1 MVGSGLMGAAP
12 ARSGT
17 GPGVPDIN
25 PLAANILSTLLNPG
39 AGAALA
45 NSMAMLQNPGP
56 SGGSYGAFGNQSNSS
71 FGGNRMDSHRG
82 GSNAERDNRRGSYG
96 GRDRSPNR
104 RNNYR
109 QRSRSRSPRRNRAGA
124 SSDRN
129 ERRPHKR
136 LRENS
141 PLPRGERP
149 QHEIYIGNYPVRFR
163 ENDVRK
169 LFEEHGIEVSTI
181 RLKHDGLKVFA
192 FAETKSKEEV
202 AKAVKLM
209 DSQEINGRRLRV
221 RSSHAKEKKDQETSP
236 KRKARRELCVDDVTR
251 HLAFAFNDFL
261 ERQKNKEGVDE
272 NKQAVLRQAKELIAS
287 AFDLPED
294 SNDES
299 LKISRHLE
307 LIFMQ
312 NNRREIQPP
321 QEKEDEDNVKE
332 EEGADAENITEDKSE
347 ENVGEDCLKEVVEGE
362 DEKEEIVIGDDG
374 NWKRAKKREDEDD
387 EDAEDETI
395 DERLLEHEDD
405 GLEIPDVE
413 EDQPL
418 QIQNSE
424 PALQDQSSLSSPKL
438 EVAIDEENEEDAADI
453 QAIKEE
459 VCQLP
464 DLDLDSD
471 MKSTMEEEKD
481 EENEDMPTPADV
493 ESTEITESLS
503 PPTRGRGGG
512 RGRNSGR
519 ARRSRGKRG
528 A

>member
-1 MVGSGLMGAAP
+1 
-12 ARSGT
+12 
-17 GPGVPDIN
+17 
-25 PLAANILSTLLNPG
+25 
-39 AGAALA
+39 
-45 NSMAMLQNPGP
+45 ML
-56 SGGSYGAFGNQSNSS
+56 YNQ
-71 FGGNRMDSHRG
+71 
-82 GSNAERDNRRGSYG
+82 RGSYG

-124 SSDRN
+124 SSDRG

-169 LFEEHGIEVSTI
+169 LFEEHSIEVTTI

-221 RSSHAKEKKDQETSP
+221 RSSHAKEKKDQDASP
-236 KRKARRELCVDDVTR
+236 KRKPRRELCVDDVTR
-251 HLAFAFNDFL
+251 HLAFAFNEFL
-261 ERQKNKEGVDE
+261 ERQKNNDGVDE

-287 AFDLPED
+287 AFDLPEEE
-294 SNDES
+294 NDES

-321 QEKEDEDNVKE
+321 QDKEDEESTKE
-332 EEGADAENITEDKSE
+332 EDSGETEKEKSNVDTEEIVAEDI
-347 ENVGEDCLKEVVEGE
+347 LKEDLEGDEGKE
-362 DEKEEIVIGDDG
+362 DVVIGDDG
-374 NWKRAKKREDEDD
+374 NWKRAKKRDDEDE
-387 EDAEDETI
+387 EDAEDETVE
-395 DERLLEHEDD
+395 DPEHEDD
-405 GLEIPDVE
+405 TFEHPDTDLEPV
-413 EDQPL
+413 L
-418 QIQNSE
+418 QMKTSE
-424 PALQDQSSLSSPKL
+424 SILPEQSSSSSPTRL
-438 EVAIDEENEEDAADI
+438 QVAIEEETEEDAADI

-459 VCQLP
+459 VSQLP
-464 DLDLDSD
+464 DLDAD
-471 MKSTMEEEKD
+471 MKSEVDEGQEEEND
-481 EENEDMPTPADV
+481 EAATGEV
-493 ESTEITESLS
+493 EEVEISES
-503 PPTRGRGGG
+503 PIVPKVRGGG

-519 ARRSRGKRG
+519 ARRSRGRRP
-528 A
+528 

>member
-1 MVGSGLMGAAP
+1 
-12 ARSGT
+12 
-17 GPGVPDIN
+17 
-25 PLAANILSTLLNPG
+25 
-39 AGAALA
+39 
-45 NSMAMLQNPGP
+45 
-56 SGGSYGAFGNQSNSS
+56 
-71 FGGNRMDSHRG
+71 MDSHRG
-82 GSNAERDNRRGSYG
+82 GNNAERDNRRGSYG

-104 RNNYR
+104 RNNFR

-251 HLAFAFNDFL
+251 HLAFAFNEFL

-272 NKQAVLRQAKELIAS
+272 NKQAVISQAKELLAS

-321 QEKEDEDNVKE
+321 QEKEDDDGQKED
-332 EEGADAENITEDKSE
+332 EGADGENKTDQIAEENASE
-347 ENVGEDCLKEVVEGE
+347 EGLKEETEGN
-362 DEKEEIVIGDDG
+362 DEKEETVIGDDG
-374 NWKRAKKREDEDD
+374 NWKRAKKRDDD
-387 EDAEDETI
+387 EEEDGEEEAI
-395 DERLLEHEDD
+395 DERILDQDD
-405 GLEIPDVE
+405 DIDEIPDAE
-413 EDQPL
+413 
-418 QIQNSE
+418 
-424 PALQDQSSLSSPKL
+424 QDQSVETKVTESILAEQSSSTSQGL
-438 EVAIDEENEEDAADI
+438 QVAVEEEPEEDAADI
-453 QAIKEE
+453 EAIKEE
-459 VCQLP
+459 ACQLP
-464 DLDLDSD
+464 DLDLDGD
-471 MKSTMEEEKD
+471 IKTAVEEEKD
-481 EENEDMPTPADV
+481 EEDEDGDMPTAADV
-493 ESTEITESLS
+493 EATEAAESLS
-503 PPTRGRGGG
+503 PPTPGRGRGGA

-519 ARRSRGKRG
+519 ARRSRGKR